1 MTAFPSFNAGTV
13 PTAAQWQTLKPIGTY
28 KSTGENRNNTTT
40 FADDAVLRADFGNT
54 NCNYLVLARII
65 HNSSATADF
74 KFQFADTSGG
84 GTTMSFTATGI
95 PLTLT
100 TLQNSEGGLGTAMLY
115 EGGGANRAVIVVG
128 VLSVGTNTGAI
139 KLQWAQNTSDA
150 SFTAVAAGS
159 FLRLEQMA

>member
-1 MTAFPSFNAGTV
+1 MTAFPSFNAGTE
-13 PTAAQWQTLKPIGTY
+13 PTAAQWKTLLPVGTF
-28 KSTGENRNNTTT
+28 KSTGENRNNNTTLT
-40 FADDAVLRADFGNT
+40 DDAVLRADFGNT

-74 KFQFADTSGG
+74 KMQFADTSGG

-95 PLTLT
+95 PLAQT
-100 TLQNSEGGLGTAMLY
+100 TLQTSEGGLGTVLFY
-115 EGGGANRAVIVVG
+115 EGGGANRAVIIVG

-139 KLQWAQNTSDA
+139 KVQWAQNTSDA

-159 FLRLEQMA
+159 FLRLEQM